1 MTPQTPQPDDAHN
14 SPSTVPREA
23 SNAPAITLHPHLD
36 STSDNDAS
44 ERATREQ
51 LKKTSIAS
59 LSKHVTEFQ
68 NMIPTSDD
76 VHMSISDSTRKD
88 QSPEKEDISTD
99 IDTTRGRPVR
109 KRSFDD
115 LEAADAE
122 VEKRETSEKGE
133 EKWNSHIRK
142 RSRDIRAG
150 EPFKEDGRS
159 RGITIPV
166 QEEAEDATDEK
177 ESHEPMDSSVHAAD
191 ENIAEAA
198 EAHSNAGVEEDGDGQ
213 DVREPARQDTVGTT
227 TPIPKEG
234 KSELMDQE
242 MRDSTASPQKK
253 RSRDQFD
260 SDPDREQKIAATE
273 ETRAHRRSDEID
285 RAKLLSLNCQPLLQ
299 HQGFTT
305 TQNEPQVA
313 RASTAEA
320 ETKKAPSIFGSTSAL
335 TAIPA
340 RTGSPSKSS
349 SDDTSSKT
357 DQQSQTSTSAFA
369 ASGFA
374 ALSKSTTSPFGTVG
388 ATSVGGGTPS
398 PFASASAFSPKKAD
412 PHVPKTTETKTN
424 GGFGSFAKASSSG
437 FGSTEP
443 SPFGTAGAAKP
454 AIFGGSVF
462 GGGFGGVFGGG
473 GRLSNFAAPTG
484 DAKLGAANGAV
495 KPIGSPT
502 REEDDDEDSEN
513 EGECFGGSNRE
524 GNDEADERFQHQDV
538 ETGEDGEESIFSSR
552 ASLYAFRNKMWK
564 ESGKGT
570 FKLNVFTFNPND
582 PDSTQRKGRFIMRA
596 HQTYRVLL
604 NAPIFK
610 GMQIGDGRG
619 NLPTGKSFAFGVV
632 EDGMLIPHMVKLGD
646 LNESKTLYHEVRKIQ
661 DGLTEP

>member
-1 MTPQTPQPDDAHN
+1 
-14 SPSTVPREA
+14 VPREA
-23 SNAPAITLHPHLD
+23 SNAPPNTLHPHPD

-68 NMIPTSDD
+68 NIVPTSDD
-76 VHMSISDSTRKD
+76 VHMSMPGFAQKD
-88 QSPEKEDISTD
+88 QSPEKEDNRTD
-99 IDTTRGRPVR
+99 VDTTRGRPVR

-122 VEKRETSEKGE
+122 VEKRETSEKRE
-133 EKWNSHIRK
+133 ENWNSHIRK

-177 ESHEPMDSSVHAAD
+177 ESHEPMDSSVHAGD
-191 ENIAEAA
+191 DNIAEAV
-198 EAHSNAGVEEDGDGQ
+198 EAHSNAGVEEDGDGE
-213 DVREPARQDTVGTT
+213 DVRESARQDTGGTT
-227 TPIPKEG
+227 TPTATEAK
-234 KSELMDQE
+234 KELMDQE

-260 SDPDREQKIAATE
+260 SGPDREQKIAATE

-285 RAKLLSLNCQPLLQ
+285 RAKHLSLNGQPLLQ
-299 HQGFTT
+299 QQGFTT
-305 TQNEPQVA
+305 IQNEPQVA

-320 ETKKAPSIFGSTSAL
+320 ETKKAPTIFGSTSAL

-340 RTGSPSKSS
+340 RTESPSKSS
-349 SDDTSSKT
+349 SDVTSLKT

-374 ALSKSTTSPFGTVG
+374 ALSKSTNSPFSTIGI
-388 ATSVGGGTPS
+388 TSVGGSTPS

-412 PHVPKTTETKTN
+412 PHIPKTTESKSN

-462 GGGFGGVFGGG
+462 GGGFGVGFGGG
-473 GRLSNFAAPTG
+473 GRLSNFAAATG
-484 DAKLGAANGAV
+484 DAKLGAANGAI
-495 KPIGSPT
+495 KPIGAPT

-513 EGECFGGSNRE
+513 EGEGFGELHRE
-524 GNDEADERFQHQDV
+524 GNDEADERFQHQD
-538 ETGEDGEESIFSSR
+538 
-552 ASLYAFRNKMWK
+552 
-564 ESGKGT
+564 
-570 FKLNVFTFNPND
+570 
-582 PDSTQRKGRFIMRA
+582 
-596 HQTYRVLL
+596 
-604 NAPIFK
+604 
-610 GMQIGDGRG
+610 GD
-619 NLPTGKSFAFGVV
+619 
-632 EDGMLIPHMVKLGD
+632 H
-646 LNESKTLYHEVRKIQ
+646 
-661 DGLTEP
+661 